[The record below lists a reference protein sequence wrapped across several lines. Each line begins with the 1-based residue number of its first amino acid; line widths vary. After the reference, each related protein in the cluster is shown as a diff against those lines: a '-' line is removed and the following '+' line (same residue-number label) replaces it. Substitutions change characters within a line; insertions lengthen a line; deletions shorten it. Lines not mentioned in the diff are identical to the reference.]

1 MASRHALAALAL
13 ALALSFTLLS
23 VAAAAPLPADNPSP
37 AVLFSRP
44 ALVAVA
50 PPPTAAHRS
59 ASRDTPV
66 VPPVMKLLPDFQAK
80 HPLVPVSADQVH
92 VHPVVAGTER
102 NVPPVGVISAR
113 DILAPSHAPSVV
125 AVVPKRGG
133 GGSLL
138 WNALSAR
145 FQAPSQRQRAVR
157 AAAVRPGPM
166 LMHAVDASDHATAA
180 ACESP
185 SASCGTD
192 SDAHLVPP
200 AAPALD
206 ELLAEALK
214 ETTLVFSKPRVR
226 VEL

>member
-13 ALALSFTLLS
+13 ALALSLAFLS
-23 VAAAAPLPADNPSP
+23 TFAVAAPLPADNPSP

-50 PPPTAAHRS
+50 PPPTAAHH
-59 ASRDTPV
+59 ATNRDKPAM
-66 VPPVMKLLPDFQAK
+66 PPPPMKRLPDFQAK
-80 HPLVPVSADQVH
+80 HPLVPALASADQVH
-92 VHPVVAGTER
+92 VHPAVPR
-102 NVPPVGVISAR
+102 NAPPVGVLSAR
-113 DILAPSHAPSVV
+113 DILAPSHAPVV
-125 AVVPKRGG
+125 AAVPKRGG

-157 AAAVRPGPM
+157 AAAARPGPT
-166 LMHAVDASDHATAA
+166 LMHAVDASDHAAAA

-185 SASCGTD
+185 AASCET
-192 SDAHLVPP
+192 DAHAAHAPP
-200 AAPALD
+200 PAPALD

-214 ETTLVFSKPRVR
+214 ETTLVFTKPRVH

>member
-1 MASRHALAALAL
+1 MASRNALAALAL
-13 ALALSFTLLS
+13 ALALSLALLVTAP
-23 VAAAAPLPADNPSP
+23 VALAAPLPADNPSP

-50 PPPTAAHRS
+50 PPPTAAHH
-59 ASRDTPV
+59 AANRDKPAV
-66 VPPVMKLLPDFQAK
+66 LPLMKRLPDFQAK
-80 HPLVPVSADQVH
+80 HPLVPVPADQVH
-92 VHPVVAGTER
+92 VRPVER

-125 AVVPKRGG
+125 VMATPKRGG

-138 WNALSAR
+138 WTALSAR
-145 FQAPSQRQRAVR
+145 FQAPRQRQRAVR
-157 AAAVRPGPM
+157 AAAVRPPM
-166 LMHAVDASDHATAA
+166 LMHAVDASDRVAA
-180 ACESP
+180 SACASP
-185 SASCGTD
+185 AASCGMDTD
-192 SDAHLVPP
+192 APHVPP
-200 AAPALD
+200 LAPALD